1 MRNKRKIIII
11 SIITIILILGIAIIS
26 VNGAIPLFG
35 NGLNLMNASIA
46 QKTVGSGLESAYIK
60 WDNFANA
67 DGYNVYIS
75 NQNGGYTQLDN
86 ELIRLYKDGS
96 SSYWRADAVGLK
108 AGNYKF
114 KVVPIVD
121 GNEDTASQV
130 ESENITVEAHDRT
143 GFAWVNGATTGA
155 YNLDGTIKDNAN
167 IIYVT
172 EDTKNT
178 VSLDVQTSSSGKVEN
193 AKGLQNILDLYKK
206 GYEYK
211 PLVVRIIGK
220 VTDPSTLDGG
230 DIVISGSG
238 SDKRINC
245 GITFEGIGEDATL
258 YGYGIRVKN
267 ASNVEIRNIG
277 VMLTDSDEGDSIGLQ
292 QENDHVWVHNCD
304 LFYGEPGSDSDQV
317 KGDGA
322 LDCKKSTY
330 ITFSYN
336 HFFDTG
342 KSNLLGLSE
351 NTTDDLYITYHH
363 NWYDHSDSRHPRIR
377 FYSAHVYNNY
387 YDGNSKYGVGACLG
401 SSVLV
406 EGNYFR
412 NCKKPMMISMQGS
425 DTSGTFSKEDGGMIK
440 AYNNYMIGQ
449 ESYIPYSQDNK
460 SFDAFEVSSIDDKVP
475 SSVTSLQGGKTYN
488 NFDTSSIM
496 YEYKADS
503 PEEAKNKVEK
513 YAGRLNGGDFKWTF
527 DDSKDDESDKL
538 SAELKNALES
548 YESNLLS
555 VGGDSIDM
563 SEEPTPE
570 PEVIS
575 VESISLNSQTGEL
588 RVGEQTTLIATITP
602 DNATNKSVTWKSDNT
617 EAATVENGVVTAVGE
632 GKANITVTTVDG
644 NKTATCEITVL
655 PEEEPEPDPEP
666 EVINVENVTLNS
678 QNEELKIGDTVTL
691 VATITPSNA
700 TNKNVTW
707 SSDNTNVATVNNGVV
722 RAVGEGKANITVT
735 TVDGNKTA
743 VCEITV
749 LPKEEPEPD
758 PEPEV
763 INVENVTLNSQNEE
777 LKIGDT
783 VTLVA
788 TITPSNA
795 TNKNVTWSSDN
806 TNVATVNNG
815 VVRAVG
821 EGKANITVTTV
832 DGNKTATCMITV
844 LPEEEPEPEPEPEP
858 TPEPDPEPEVIN
870 VESVALNSQN
880 EELKIGETTTLVAT
894 VMPSNA
900 TNKKVVWSSDNTNVA
915 TVNNGV
921 VTAVGEGSAN
931 IKVTTVDGN
940 KTAVCKITVV
950 DEQEDVIST
959 ISYDITD
966 STNKNVTATITF
978 NRNDVTIT
986 NNDGNNQYV
995 FETNGE
1001 FTFEYVDSEGNIG
1014 TNTAR
1019 VNWIDKEAPVLE
1031 IEYENINDGKEVKV
1045 MIKSNEEL
1053 LEVNGW
1059 ELSEDRM
1066 SMSKTF
1072 SANENIVIEV
1082 SDLVGNVTEATINVE
1097 SIQNS
1102 ENNDNENDTNDNAS
1116 DNQEDNTVASGK
1128 LPYTGFETIV
1138 KIFIGLAI
1146 VGSIVFYVRYK
1157 KLQIK

>member
-46 QKTVGSGLESAYIK
+46 QKTVGSGLESAYIE

-351 NTTDDLYITYHH
+351 NTTDNLYITYHH

-449 ESYIPYSQDNK
+449 ESYIPYLQDNK

-563 SEEPTPE
+563 SEEPTPD

-707 SSDNTNVATVNNGVV
+707 SSDNTNVATANNGVV

-743 VCEITV
+743 VCKITV
-749 LPKEEPEPD
+749 LPKEE
-758 PEPEV
+758 
-763 INVENVTLNSQNEE
+763 
-777 LKIGDT
+777 
-783 VTLVA
+783 
-788 TITPSNA
+788 
-795 TNKNVTWSSDN
+795 
-806 TNVATVNNG
+806 
-815 VVRAVG
+815 
-821 EGKANITVTTV
+821 
-832 DGNKTATCMITV
+832 
-844 LPEEEPEPEPEPEP
+844 
-858 TPEPDPEPEVIN
+858 PEPDPEPEVIN

-921 VTAVGEGSAN
+921 VTAVGEGNAN

-1102 ENNDNENDTNDNAS
+1102 ENNDNENNTNDNAS

>member
-46 QKTVGSGLESAYIK
+46 QKTVGSGLESAYIE

-351 NTTDDLYITYHH
+351 NTTDNLYITYHH

-449 ESYIPYSQDNK
+449 ESYIPYLQDNK

-617 EAATVENGVVTAVGE
+617 EAATVENGVVIAVGE

-722 RAVGEGKANITVT
+722 RAAGEGKANITVT

-763 INVENVTLNSQNEE
+763 INVENVT
-777 LKIGDT
+777 
-783 VTLVA
+783 
-788 TITPSNA
+788 
-795 TNKNVTWSSDN
+795 
-806 TNVATVNNG
+806 
-815 VVRAVG
+815 
-821 EGKANITVTTV
+821 
-832 DGNKTATCMITV
+832 
-844 LPEEEPEPEPEPEP
+844 
-858 TPEPDPEPEVIN
+858 
-870 VESVALNSQN
+870 LNSQN

-1102 ENNDNENDTNDNAS
+1102 ENNDNENNTNDNAS

>member
-46 QKTVGSGLESAYIK
+46 QKTVGSGLESAYIE

-351 NTTDDLYITYHH
+351 NTTDNLYITYHH

-449 ESYIPYSQDNK
+449 ESYIPYLQDNK

-644 NKTATCEITVL
+644 NKTATC
-655 PEEEPEPDPEP
+655 
-666 EVINVENVTLNS
+666 
-678 QNEELKIGDTVTL
+678 
-691 VATITPSNA
+691 
-700 TNKNVTW
+700 
-707 SSDNTNVATVNNGVV
+707 
-722 RAVGEGKANITVT
+722 
-735 TVDGNKTA
+735 
-743 VCEITV
+743 
-749 LPKEEPEPD
+749 
-758 PEPEV
+758 
-763 INVENVTLNSQNEE
+763 
-777 LKIGDT
+777 
-783 VTLVA
+783 
-788 TITPSNA
+788 
-795 TNKNVTWSSDN
+795 
-806 TNVATVNNG
+806 
-815 VVRAVG
+815 
-821 EGKANITVTTV
+821 
-832 DGNKTATCMITV
+832 MITV
-844 LPEEEPEPEPEPEP
+844 LPEEEPEPEPEP

-900 TNKKVVWSSDNTNVA
+900 TNKKVVWSSDNTNVATVNNGVVTAVGEGSANIKVTTEDGNKTAVCMITVLPEEEPEPEPEPTPEPDPEPEVINVENVTLNSQNEELKIGDTVTLVATITPSNATNKNVTWSSDNTNVA

-1102 ENNDNENDTNDNAS
+1102 ENNDNENNTNDNAS

>member
-11 SIITIILILGIAIIS
+11 SIITIILIFGIAIIS
-26 VNGAIPLFG
+26 VNGAIPLVG
-35 NGLNLMNASIA
+35 NGLNLMNASIT
-46 QKTVGSGLESAYIK
+46 QKTVGSGLESAYIE

-206 GYEYK
+206 GYESK

-292 QENDHVWVHNCD
+292 QENDHIWVHNCD

-460 SFDAFEVSSIDDKVP
+460 SFDAYEVSSIDDKVP

-538 SAELKNALES
+538 NAELKNALES

-563 SEEPTPE
+563 PEEPTPE
-570 PEVIS
+570 PDVIS
-575 VESISLNSQTGEL
+575 VESVSLNSQTGEL

-655 PEEEPEPDPEP
+655 PEEPEP

-763 INVENVTLNSQNEE
+763 VNVESVSLNIQSDE
-777 LKIGDT
+777 LEIGET
-783 VTLVA
+783 VALVA
-788 TITPSNA
+788 TVMPSNA

-821 EGKANITVTTV
+821 EGSANITVTTV

-844 LPEEEPEPEPEPEP
+844 LPEEEPEPEPEP

-880 EELKIGETTTLVAT
+880 EELKIGETITLVAT

-900 TNKKVVWSSDNTNVA
+900 TNKNVVWSSDNTNVA

-931 IKVTTVDGN
+931 ITVTTVDGN

-986 NNDGNNQYV
+986 NNDGSNQYV

-1001 FTFEYVDSEGNIG
+1001 FTFEYVDSEGNTG

-1045 MIKSNEEL
+1045 TIKSNEEL
-1053 LEVNGW
+1053 LEVDGW

-1082 SDLVGNVTEATINVE
+1082 SDLVGNVTEATINVD

-1102 ENNDNENDTNDNAS
+1102 ENNDNENNTNDNDS

>member
-1 MRNKRKIIII
+1 
-11 SIITIILILGIAIIS
+11 
-26 VNGAIPLFG
+26 
-35 NGLNLMNASIA
+35 MNASIT
-46 QKTVGSGLESAYIK
+46 QKTVGSGLESAYIE
-60 WDNFANA
+60 WDNFVNA
-67 DGYNVYIS
+67 EGYNVYIGTETGS
-75 NQNGGYTQLDN
+75 YTQLDN

-114 KVVPIVD
+114 KVVPIID
-121 GNEDTASQV
+121 GQEDTSSQI
-130 ESENITVEAHDRT
+130 ESATVAVEAHDRT
-143 GFAWVNGATTGA
+143 GFAWVNGDTTGA

-193 AKGLQNILDLYKK
+193 AQGLQNILALYKK
-206 GYEYK
+206 GYESK

-267 ASNVEIRNIG
+267 ASNVEIRNIA
-277 VMLTDSDEGDSIGLQ
+277 VMLTDSDEGDNIGLQ

-304 LFYGEPGSDSDQV
+304 FFYGEAGSDSDQA

-330 ITFSYN
+330 VTFSYN
-336 HFFDTG
+336 HFFDSG

-425 DTSGTFSKEDGGMIK
+425 DTSGIFSEEDGGIIK
-440 AYNNYMIGQ
+440 AYNNYMEGQ
-449 ESYIPYSQDNK
+449 ESYIPYSQDNED
-460 SFDAFEVSSIDDKVP
+460 FDAYEVSSIDEQVP
-475 SSVTSLQGGKTYN
+475 SSVTSLQGENTYN

-496 YEYKADS
+496 YDYNADS
-503 PEEAKNKVEK
+503 PEEAKTKVEK
-513 YAGRLNGGDFKWTF
+513 YAGRLNGGDFKWEF
-527 DDSKDDESDKL
+527 NDSEDDESDKL
-538 SAELKNALES
+538 NEELKNALEN

-555 VGGDSIDM
+555 VGGDSIDIP
-563 SEEPTPE
+563 EEPTPE
-570 PEVIS
+570 PEVIN
-575 VESISLNSQTGEL
+575 VESVSLNSQTGEL
-588 RVGEQTTLIATITP
+588 RVGEQTTLIAIITP
-602 DNATNKSVTWKSDNT
+602 DNATNKAVTWKSDDT
-617 EAATVENGVVTAVGE
+617 EVATVDNGVVTAVGE
-632 GKANITVTTVDG
+632 GKTNITVTTVDGNKTATCAITVLPEEEPEPTPDPEPEVINVESVSLNSQSEELEIGDTVTLVATISPSNATNKNVTWSSDNTSVATVDNGVVRAVGEGNANITVTTVDG
-644 NKTATCEITVL
+644 NKTATCVITVL
-655 PEEEPEPDPEP
+655 PEPEPEPEPEPTPEP
-666 EVINVENVTLNS
+666 EVINVESVSLNI
-678 QNEELKIGDTVTL
+678 QNTELKIGEKVTL
-691 VATITPSNA
+691 VATITPSDA
-700 TNKNVTW
+700 TNKNITW
-707 SSDNTNVATVNNGVV
+707 SSDNTNVATVNNGIVT
-722 RAVGEGKANITVT
+722 AVGEGKTNITVT

-749 LPKEEPEPD
+749 IE
-758 PEPEV
+758 
-763 INVENVTLNSQNEE
+763 
-777 LKIGDT
+777 
-783 VTLVA
+783 
-788 TITPSNA
+788 
-795 TNKNVTWSSDN
+795 
-806 TNVATVNNG
+806 
-815 VVRAVG
+815 
-821 EGKANITVTTV
+821 
-832 DGNKTATCMITV
+832 
-844 LPEEEPEPEPEPEP
+844 
-858 TPEPDPEPEVIN
+858 
-870 VESVALNSQN
+870 
-880 EELKIGETTTLVAT
+880 
-894 VMPSNA
+894 
-900 TNKKVVWSSDNTNVA
+900 
-915 TVNNGV
+915 
-921 VTAVGEGSAN
+921 
-931 IKVTTVDGN
+931 
-940 KTAVCKITVV
+940 
-950 DEQEDVIST
+950 EQEDVIST
-959 ISYDITD
+959 ITYDITD

-986 NNDGNNQYV
+986 NNDGSNQYV

-1001 FTFEYVDSEGNIG
+1001 FTFEYVDSEGNTG

-1031 IEYENINDGKEVKV
+1031 VEYENINDGKEVKV
-1045 MIKSNEEL
+1045 TIKSNEEL
-1053 LEVNGW
+1053 TEIEGW

-1066 SMSKTF
+1066 SMFKTF
-1072 SANENIVIEV
+1072 NANENIVIEV
-1082 SDLVGNVTEATINVE
+1082 SDLVGNITETTINVD

-1102 ENNDNENDTNDNAS
+1102 DNNDNGNDTNDNDS
-1116 DNQEDNTVASGK
+1116 DNKEDNTVASGK

-1146 VGSIVFYVRYK
+1146 VGSIVFYIGYK
-1157 KLQIK
+1157 KIQVK

>member
-46 QKTVGSGLESAYIK
+46 QKTVGSGLESAYIE

-351 NTTDDLYITYHH
+351 NTTDNLYITYHH

-449 ESYIPYSQDNK
+449 ESYIPYLQDNK

-707 SSDNTNVATVNNGVV
+707 RSDNTNVATVNNGVV

-749 LPKEEPEPD
+749 LPKE
-758 PEPEV
+758 
-763 INVENVTLNSQNEE
+763 
-777 LKIGDT
+777 
-783 VTLVA
+783 
-788 TITPSNA
+788 
-795 TNKNVTWSSDN
+795 
-806 TNVATVNNG
+806 
-815 VVRAVG
+815 
-821 EGKANITVTTV
+821 
-832 DGNKTATCMITV
+832 
-844 LPEEEPEPEPEPEP
+844 EPEPEP

-1102 ENNDNENDTNDNAS
+1102 ENNDNENNTNDNAS